1 MEKVSP
7 ENYLAQTQV
16 GSIPPDLMESSRRNR
31 TESNGIERKNTQDPS
46 TFLLPKLPND
56 RDDTQEDNSDGHE
69 EKVLLNPNHLGQQ
82 VTGEKKQS
90 HPSDPAGDI
99 VKPELE
105 KIHLAD
111 PRDKRGKGPN
121 DRDEPRQDDRFGPI
135 SIIKPLGSVQV
146 LAMKPLGRLAPEN
159 LRTSLVSD
167 PVVDRISQDRSDD
180 QQRPKNPDTHGASL
194 DRAERSGSKK
204 QRIPG

>member
-1 MEKVSP
+1 
-7 ENYLAQTQV
+7 
-16 GSIPPDLMESSRRNR
+16 
-31 TESNGIERKNTQDPS
+31 
-46 TFLLPKLPND
+46 
-56 RDDTQEDNSDGHE
+56 
-69 EKVLLNPNHLGQQ
+69 LNPNHFGQQ
-82 VTGEKKQS
+82 VTSEKKQR

-146 LAMKPLGRLAPEN
+146 LAMKPPGRLAPEN

-180 QQRPKNPDTHGASL
+180 QKRPKNPD
-194 DRAERSGSKK
+194 
-204 QRIPG
+204 